1 VITTLLLQA
10 LNATGPGERITL
22 DDIEARFREL
32 SGSATGSVEKAKV
45 PLIGGG
51 VAALVLLLI
60 LFYLLGRRRG
70 RKRATVLE
78 IRRIV

>member
-1 VITTLLLQA
+1 VITKLLLQA
-10 LNATGPGERITL
+10 LTSSGPGDRITL

-32 SGSATGSVEKAKV
+32 AGSTTDRVESARM

-51 VAALVLLLI
+51 VLALVLLL
-60 LFYLLGRRRG
+60 LALYFLGRRRG

>member
-1 VITTLLLQA
+1 VITTLLLHA

-22 DDIEARFREL
+22 DDIEARFRDL
-32 SGSATGSVEKAKV
+32 TGSATGTVEKAKV

-51 VAALVLLLI
+51 VAAVVFLLL
-60 LFYLLGRRRG
+60 LFYVLGRRRG
-70 RKRATVLE
+70 RKRATMLE